1 MTSRT
6 FGPLVLSWIFA
17 SLACGP
23 GSGGSTGDDATD
35 GTSTGDVSA
44 STDTDGPTEGTSAT
58 SAATTGGT
66 TGETTGSTTVGPDP
80 DYVRECQEGD
90 FVCDDWGC
98 EVKPTVKP
106 GECYKR
112 CTPSEIGAV
121 DDECDEPERPFCGQV
136 GLALGGD
143 FACNGCAHVCLAE
156 PLDYCAEPAD
166 SCNE

>member
-6 FGPLVLSWIFA
+6 HGTLVLSLMIVA
-17 SLACGP
+17 PLACGP
-23 GSGGSTGDDATD
+23 GSGGSTGDEATD
-35 GTSTGDVSA
+35 GTSTGDVSGS
-44 STDTDGPTEGTSAT
+44 STETDEPTGGSSTAE
-58 SAATTGGT
+58 ATTGGT
-66 TGETTGSTTVGPDP
+66 SGSTTVGPDP
-80 DYVRECQEGD
+80 DYVRECQEDD
-90 FVCDDWGC
+90 FTCSDWGC

-112 CTPSEIGAV
+112 CTPSVVGEV

-143 FACNGCAHVCLAE
+143 FACNGCAHVCVAE
-156 PLDYCAEPAD
+156 PLDYCAEPID